1 MGTKSKP
8 ADVFPLPATIAGLHE
23 RIAELTGDAA
33 VIWADLADEARRE
46 SMPAAQYRLWASK
59 ARRAHAYK
67 VAELKYL
74 KAHLVRLELQRQ
86 ETTRAAKAAR
96 QAERLAR
103 QAAQLAALENAS
115 LEAKLIRRLYGAV
128 TRLYRDTREPVTE
141 RDRELMDTV
150 HAYLVTTGM
159 FDE

>member
-1 MGTKSKP
+1 MGTKSRP
-8 ADVFPLPATIAGLHE
+8 ADVFPLPATTEGLRE
-23 RIAELTGDAA
+23 RIAELTGDIA
-33 VIWADLADEARRE
+33 VIWADLADESRRATLSSAE
-46 SMPAAQYRLWASK
+46 YSHWASK
-59 ARRAHAYK
+59 ARKAYAYK
-67 VAELKYL
+67 LAEQKFL
-74 KAHLVRLELQRQ
+74 KAQLVRREMERQ

-96 QAERLAR
+96 QAERLTR
-103 QAAQLAALENAS
+103 QAEKIAALESAS
-115 LEAKLIRRLYGAV
+115 PEVKLIRRLYGAV